1 MKFIKVKKVLAYTLT
16 SIILALNI
24 YTTDVFATVNTI
36 AAPASVK
43 IVSTSYNSIK
53 ITWGVV
59 AGVSSYEVYRATSST
74 GVFNLISSVAGTSYS
89 DTAITTGKTYY
100 YKLRSYAKVGETKIY
115 SNYSVVV
122 YGTAAVN
129 VTSVSL
135 NKTTDTLTVG
145 EFKNLVAFVLPAN
158 ATNKAVRWTSSNKSV
173 ASVDS
178 TGKVTAISAGKAT
191 ITVTTVNGNK
201 TASCVVTINKKK
213 GYVYNTNFQIDLN
226 VRSSPSLNGAIIGRL
241 YNYQRI
247 EILAF
252 IIDNNNNV
260 WDKIIYNGSY
270 AYVSNA
276 YIQPYTAPPDSVVTI
291 ARNITKQFEVGTTN
305 QIAGNFD
312 GQGLSLGYF
321 QWCIGQGTLQPLL
334 NRMDRQYNSEMRII
348 FGTYYSK
355 IHNMLLDTPSNQLK
369 WAKGINNSTNK
380 IIEPWYSK
388 FVALSKNQH
397 FITIEQD
404 SEAYL
409 IKQAMIICDK
419 YKLRTIRGFSLAL
432 DIAVQNGSINLNATK
447 IIDAVVVKTPNITEK
462 ALLGVIA
469 NAVADSSPSGSADI
483 RSRKMAIVNG
493 KGVVHGVMLYLDAN
507 YGLRD
512 SYWR

>member
-1 MKFIKVKKVLAYTLT
+1 MKIKRLLVHTLASTLV
-16 SIILALNI
+16 ILNL
-24 YTTDVFATVNTI
+24 YTTNIFAVETTTAPINNKSVSDNSKNLKLE
-36 AAPASVK
+36 AAV
-43 IVSTSYNSIK
+43 
-53 ITWGVV
+53 
-59 AGVSSYEVYRATSST
+59 
-74 GVFNLISSVAGTSYS
+74 
-89 DTAITTGKTYY
+89 
-100 YKLRSYAKVGETKIY
+100 
-115 SNYSVVV
+115 
-122 YGTAAVN
+122 VN

-145 EFKNLVAFVLPAN
+145 GFRSLTAVVLPAN
-158 ATNKAVRWTSSNKSV
+158 ATNKAVKWTSSDKSV

-178 TGKVTAISAGKAT
+178 TGKVTAISAGRAT
-191 ITVTTVNGNK
+191 ITVTTANGNK
-201 TASCVVTINKKK
+201 TASCVVTVNKKK

-226 VRSSPSLNGAIIGRL
+226 VRSSPGLNGAIIGRL
-241 YNYQRI
+241 YNNQRI
-247 EILAF
+247 EILAYSV
-252 IIDNNNNV
+252 DSNNNV
-260 WDKIIYNGSY
+260 WDKIIYNGGY

-276 YIQPYTAPPDSVVTI
+276 YIQPYTSPPDSVVTI
-291 ARNITKQFEVGTTN
+291 ARNITKQFEVGTSN

-334 NRMDRQYNSEMRII
+334 NRMDRQYNSEMRSI
-348 FGTYYSK
+348 FGANYSK
-355 IHNMLLDTPSNQLK
+355 LHNIILDTPSNQLK

-380 IIEPWYSK
+380 IVEPWYSQ
-388 FVALSKNQH
+388 FVLLSKNQH
-397 FITIEQD
+397 FINIEQD
-404 SEAYL
+404 SEAYF

-419 YKLRTIRGFSLAL
+419 YKLRTIRGFALAL
-432 DIAVQNGSINLNATK
+432 DIVVQNGSVNSNAAK
-447 IIDAVVVKTPNITEK
+447 IIDAALSKNPSITEK

-493 KGVVHGVMLYLDAN
+493 KGNVHETMVYLDAN